1 VTTIPASSS
10 SPSPT
15 IPPFDLSVQFEQI
28 GADINQ
34 AALNVLKSGRY
45 IGGAIVEQFEQE
57 FAAYHAEDTV
67 GHCVACNSGTDALYL
82 ALRALDI
89 GPGDE
94 VITTPFT
101 FFATAETISA
111 VGATPVFIDVDQN
124 LNLDVSQIESA
135 ITAHTKAI
143 MPVHLFGRS
152 VDMTQVMA
160 IAKKHKL
167 YVIEDCAQAT
177 GTEWQSRKVGTIGH
191 VGCFSFY
198 PTKNLG
204 ACGDGGAMLTADP
217 VIAQRLKVLR
227 DHGRTGMYYHEEL
240 GMNSRLD
247 AVQAA
252 ILSVKLPYLDRWIE
266 QRQKLADRY
275 QELLQGVAGI
285 TLPDPHSAGK
295 LSWNQY
301 TIRVLN
307 GQRERIREELAQ
319 KGVSS
324 TIYYPLPMHL
334 QPIYRHL
341 GYQTGQFPE
350 AEAAAQE
357 VVSLPMF
364 PEMSIAQ
371 QDYVVNALVA
381 ILA

>member
-1 VTTIPASSS
+1 
-10 SPSPT
+10 
-15 IPPFDLSVQFEQI
+15 
-28 GADINQ
+28 
-34 AALNVLKSGRY
+34 
-45 IGGAIVEQFEQE
+45 
-57 FAAYHAEDTV
+57 
-67 GHCVACNSGTDALYL
+67 L
-82 ALRALDI
+82 ALRALEI

-111 VGATPVFIDVDQN
+111 AGATPVFIDVDRH
-124 LNLDVSQIESA
+124 LNLDVQQIESA

-152 VDMTQVMA
+152 VNMTQVMA

-177 GTEWQSRKVGTIGH
+177 GSEWQGQKVGSIGH

-217 VIAQRLKVLR
+217 LVAQRLRVLR

-266 QRQKLADRY
+266 QRQVLADRY
-275 QELLQGVAGI
+275 HNALQAVPGI
-285 TLPDPHSAGK
+285 ILPDAQLGHDETGK

-301 TIRVLN
+301 TIQVQHA
-307 GQRERIREELAQ
+307 QRNRLREELAQ
-319 KGVSS
+319 KSVNS

-334 QPIYRHL
+334 QPVYRHL
-341 GYQTGQFPE
+341 GYQMGQFPI
-350 AEAAAQE
+350 AEAAAE
-357 VVSLPMF
+357 AVLSLPMF
-364 PEMSIAQ
+364 PEMTIAQ
-371 QDYVVNALVA
+371 QDQVINALIA
-381 ILA
+381 ILS

>member
-1 VTTIPASSS
+1 
-10 SPSPT
+10 
-15 IPPFDLSVQFEQI
+15 VQFEQI

-57 FAAYHAEDTV
+57 FAAYHAGTNGTV
-67 GHCVACNSGTDALYL
+67 AHCVACNSGTDALYL

-101 FFATAETISA
+101 FFATAETVSA
-111 VGATPVFIDVDQN
+111 AGATPVFIDVDRN

-135 ITAHTKAI
+135 ITSHTKAI

-160 IAKKHKL
+160 IANRHKL

-177 GTEWQSRKVGTIGH
+177 GTEWQGQKVGSIGH

-217 VIAQRLKVLR
+217 LIAQRLKVLR

-252 ILSVKLPYLDRWIE
+252 ILSVKLPHLDRWIE

-275 QELLQGVAGI
+275 HELLQGLVGI
-285 TLPDPHSAGK
+285 TLPDVHSIGR

-307 GQRERIREELAQ
+307 GQRERVREELAQ

-334 QPIYRHL
+334 QPVYRHL
-341 GYQTGQFPE
+341 GYQMGQFPE

-364 PEMSIAQ
+364 PEMSVAQ
-371 QDYVVNALVA
+371 QDYVVNALSA